1 MFSKSR
7 LTMHMSFFSG
17 TNLGK
22 FCNKA
27 QFSTSWL
34 LQILYWSCLSPYGNV
49 VRFCW
54 KPLLLVSHCSITRN
68 VCWFVLVFG
77 GENESAGVFLSLAG
91 GWWVSSGKCR
101 SDRLGCKCSELST
114 LHLHVELICPGL
126 WAGAARPG
134 CLLHPTES
142 SLGDLG
148 TGAGSSAGAPSLQ
161 TAAARPGKDGCHS
174 PAFLSVGSHP
184 VLRRARDTRETQV
197 APSVTAHFFFCA
209 VLCRH
214 SKASCLAREVEL
226 PPGSF
231 LSSSLRFPLGGAME
245 RGGDR
250 STPGSFWQGAVSS
263 HKAHQDPG
271 ALVSARA
278 SCRPDRACETKM

>member
-1 MFSKSR
+1 MLSKSH
-7 LTMHMSFFSG
+7 LIMHVSFSSG
-17 TNLGK
+17 TKLGK

-27 QFSTSWL
+27 QFSASWL
-34 LQILYWSCLSPYGNV
+34 LQMLYWSCLSPYGNV
-49 VRFCW
+49 VRFCC

-68 VCWFVLVFG
+68 VCWFVLVFR

-91 GWWVSSGKCR
+91 GWWVSSGKC
-101 SDRLGCKCSELST
+101 SSGRLGCKCSELSN

-134 CLLHPTES
+134 CLLRPAES

-148 TGAGSSAGAPSLQ
+148 TGAGSSAEAPSLRA
-161 TAAARPGKDGCHS
+161 AAARPGKDGCHS

-184 VLRRARDTRETQV
+184 VLWRARDTQETQV
-197 APSVTAHFFFCA
+197 APSVTTHFFFCA

-214 SKASCLAREVEL
+214 NKASCLAREVEL
-226 PPGSF
+226 PLGSF
-231 LSSSLRFPLGGAME
+231 LSSSPRFPLDGAME

-250 STPGSFWQGAVSS
+250 STPGSFW
-263 HKAHQDPG
+263 
-271 ALVSARA
+271 
-278 SCRPDRACETKM
+278 